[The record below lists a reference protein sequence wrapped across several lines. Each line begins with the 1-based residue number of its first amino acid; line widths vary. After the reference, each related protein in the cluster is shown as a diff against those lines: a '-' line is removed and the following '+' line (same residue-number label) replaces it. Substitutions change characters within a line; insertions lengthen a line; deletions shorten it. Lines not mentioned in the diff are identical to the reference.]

1 MKSGGVDTLQMFKC
15 VRDPMGIKCRICVA
29 AKSCQENPRWFHKK
43 VDLEAHLLKE
53 HGVRT
58 VLPRGLKIV
67 EEEEALE
74 GSPRY
79 FSKYER
85 ERSINRFF
93 NVDQKYN
100 RARLSH
106 LRTIK
111 QKALDEYN
119 AIPNDLRSCTEAEFV
134 QNFTRHE
141 IEKYDSTKEKRIE
154 KIKAKIAKGYDF
166 YVSILFLITLI
177 ELIIFCQFDTL

>member
-1 MKSGGVDTLQMFKC
+1 MFKC

-177 ELIIFCQFDTL
+177 ELIICCQFDTL